1 MTRKILALLLGLTVL
16 MSCSEYQQLLKS
28 EDFQLMYRKAV
39 EYYNRGDYKRADEL
53 FSGVRSVFRGH
64 AQGAIVDYYRTLCS
78 YNQKSYEDAVERFR
92 YFVKSYPENE
102 NVEDCL
108 YMIGYC
114 NYLMSPNVRLDQ
126 SVTEDA
132 IKDFQL
138 FLTRYPDNYRKD
150 QINEYMDIMRDKLSY
165 KDFLSAENYYRRE
178 QYKAAVISLE
188 NCLKD
193 YPGTKYREEIMYMLF
208 NSKYEIAVN
217 SYELLQYE
225 RFTEAKEEYYFFID
239 EYPNS
244 RYAELMSKKYET
256 INTYLERF
264 TPEDSNE

>member
-1 MTRKILALLLGLTVL
+1 MLT
-16 MSCSEYQQLLKS
+16 SCGEYQQLLKS
-28 EDFQLMYRKAV
+28 DDYALVYRKAI
-39 EYYNRGDYKRADEL
+39 EYYNRGDYKRSKDLFSSVREL
-53 FSGVRSVFRGH
+53 FRGRS
-64 AQGAIVDYYRTLCS
+64 QEPTVDYYIALCS
-78 YNQKSYEDAVERFR
+78 YNQKDYVQAVDDFR
-92 YFVKSYPENE
+92 RFVKSFPENE

-114 NYLMSPNVRLDQ
+114 NYLLSPNVRLDQ
-126 SVTEDA
+126 EDTEAA
-132 IKDFQL
+132 IRDFQL

-150 QINEYMDIMRDKLSY
+150 QINEYMDILRDKLSY

-178 QYKAAVISLE
+178 QYKAAVICFD

-208 NSKYEIAVN
+208 NSKFEIAFN
-217 SYELLQYE
+217 SYEALQYE

-244 RYAELMSKKYET
+244 QYAEQMAAKYET
-256 INTYLERF
+256 INAYLERL
-264 TPEDSNE
+264 TPADTEDD